1 MEESLLKVFDAV
13 QEKLQLLRGHLD
25 YEEGKR
31 RLSELTAL
39 SAEPGLWNDA
49 QRARQVMRD
58 KTLLEKTIGE
68 WDTLDREAGDARAL
82 FDMASE
88 EGDETVLGDVRS
100 QTASLLRRL
109 EDLELKR
116 MLSGEAD
123 PLNCFLEIHP
133 GAGGTESQDWAEML
147 LRMYLRW
154 CEAHGYQYELVDYQ
168 AGDEAGCK
176 SASVR
181 VEGEF
186 AYGYLK
192 TEGGVHRL
200 VRISPFDAS
209 ARRHTSFSSVYV
221 YPEIEDSIQVEI
233 NDKDIRIDTFRA
245 SGAGGQHVNKTS
257 SAIRITHFPT
267 GIVVQC
273 QSGRSQHRNKDE
285 AFKMLRA
292 RLFQLEMDKRAA
304 EAQATADAKSDIGWG
319 HQIRSYVLHPYR
331 MVKDLRTQVE
341 TGNADA
347 VLDGALDPFIKAAL
361 AQRVGDSR

>member
-1 MEESLLKVFDAV
+1 MEENTQKIFDQV
-13 QEKLQLLRGHLD
+13 REKLTLLRGHLD
-25 YEEGKR
+25 YEQGRKR
-31 RLSELTAL
+31 LEELTVL
-39 SAEPGLWNDA
+39 SADANLWNKPDK
-49 QRARQVMRD
+49 AREIMRE
-58 KTLLEKTIGE
+58 KTRLEKTIGE
-68 WDTLDREAGDARAL
+68 WDRLDQSLDDARDLLELAR
-82 FDMASE
+82 A
-88 EGDETVLGDVRS
+88 EGDEAVIDDVANQARGMLS
-100 QTASLLRRL
+100 KV
-109 EDLELKR
+109 EDMELQR

-123 PLNCFLEIHP
+123 MNNAFIEIHP

-154 CEAHGYQYELVDYQ
+154 CEAHGFKHELVDYLP
-168 AGDEAGCK
+168 GEEAGCK

-186 AYGYLK
+186 AYGFLK

-221 YPEIEDSIQVEI
+221 YPELDDRIDIEID
-233 NDKDIRIDTFRA
+233 DKDLRIDTFRA

-257 SAIRITHFPT
+257 SAIRITHHPS

-273 QSGRSQHRNKDE
+273 QNGRSQHRNKDD

-292 RLFQLEMDKRAA
+292 RLYQLELDKRAEA
-304 EAQATADAKSDIGWG
+304 AQAVNDAKTDIGWG

-331 MVKDLRTQVE
+331 MVKDVRTGVE
-341 TGNADA
+341 TGNTEA
-347 VLDGALDPFIKAAL
+347 VLDGHLDPFIRAAL
-361 AQRVGDSR
+361 AQRILSV